1 MMELILILLLALVPT
16 ILIELGVLVLLR
28 EKSKKVLGA
37 SVVINILTNLPLN
50 LYVYYVYESVPEYYN
65 VSYTVDPDSAS
76 VKMTNTI
83 WLLPDTGGIGTTI
96 FVILGI
102 ALLISGTLMAAA
114 FWINWKKG
122 GPSKR
127 RERR

>member
-50 LYVYYVYESVPEYYN
+50 LYVYYVYDSV
-65 VSYTVDPDSAS
+65 
-76 VKMTNTI
+76 
-83 WLLPDTGGIGTTI
+83 L
-96 FVILGI
+96 VILVGEVLVVLVETLWYYLFLNNWSKAFTYSI
-102 ALLISGTLMAAA
+102 LCNAISFLTGLLVELLYFYLLSL
-114 FWINWKKG
+114 
-122 GPSKR
+122 
-127 RERR
+127 